1 MKSLAIMIGLC
12 VAAVTAFFF
21 LTRHVA
27 DTCEELLAMNE
38 ELKQAVVRGDFEAVK
53 PQIDR
58 LQDRWEELAETWEML
73 CSHDDLNLVTS
84 AIARAAI
91 YCEQGDASYLEV
103 ECAYI
108 EVALKTIRNKE
119 RIEIQ
124 NIL

>member
-1 MKSLAIMIGLC
+1 MKSLAVMIGLC
-12 VAAVTAFFF
+12 VAAVAVFFF
-21 LTRHVA
+21 LTRHVSV
-27 DTCEELLAMNE
+27 TCEELLGMNE
-38 ELKQAVVRGDFEAVK
+38 ELKQAAIRGDCGEAK

-58 LQDRWEELAETWEML
+58 LQSRWEELSADWEML
-73 CSHDDLNLVTS
+73 CHHDDLNLVTS

-91 YCEQGDASYLEV
+91 YCEQGDASNLEV

-108 EVALKTIRNKE
+108 EVALATIRNKE